1 MGRSGFPDVL
11 PTASRSQE
19 DGGGHQV
26 RFGGQEI
33 LERTLPGTGVLVLV
47 LVGVGGQVE
56 LGHTYGLV
64 PEKCKDHIVESVS
77 NKMVPRVPDS
87 AVGGPSVCPHQGET
101 ARLDG
106 PAGIPPPCMS
116 VSSLGRGVPRQGPAV
131 VSLVTACM
139 SVLRLP

>member
-56 LGHTYGLV
+56 LGHTYHLV
-64 PEKCKDHIVESVS
+64 PEKCKDHTVEGVQQDGS
-77 NKMVPRVPDS
+77 MCPR
-87 AVGGPSVCPHQGET
+87 
-101 ARLDG
+101 
-106 PAGIPPPCMS
+106 
-116 VSSLGRGVPRQGPAV
+116 LGCGRT
-131 VSLVTACM
+131 LC
-139 SVLRLP
+139 LPTLG